1 MTDIIDLIDNG
12 CDLKFALTDHRY
24 ESPCLQNLIGDR
36 FKINLIKKFRSI
48 EIEKNLNFYK
58 IKKNSKMVIW
68 LIGLSAS
75 GKTTLGR
82 EIYNQWK
89 STEPNTVFIDG
100 DEIRDIFKQDQ
111 EENSHTIDGRRKNAE
126 RICELCAWL
135 DRQSINVVCSIL
147 SIFENSQEWNRK
159 NYSKYFEVFIS
170 VPMDTLLKR
179 ETKNLYKL
187 ANLEK

>member
-1 MTDIIDLIDNG
+1 
-12 CDLKFALTDHRY
+12 
-24 ESPCLQNLIGDR
+24 
-36 FKINLIKKFRSI
+36 
-48 EIEKNLNFYK
+48 
-58 IKKNSKMVIW
+58 MVIW

-187 ANLEK
+187 ANLGKIKNVVGVDIPFKPPKNPDYIFRNTKALSDIKSTAKEILTLAEKNCD